1 MQDTKLTR
9 RAFVSGAA
17 VLAVAGVAAL
27 AGCADTAQEKVEEVK
42 EDVETAVDDAK
53 GAAKDAVDGA
63 VQEVAKLTLL
73 TEGKLTVATSPDYPP
88 FENLENDEYVGLD
101 MDLIRAVAEK
111 MGLEVE
117 FKTLQFDGIIPAI
130 AAGGQA
136 DCGISAFTVDPER
149 AKEVDFSSAYYI
161 DDLAIVAMADNAD
174 ITADNVDEALAAE
187 GAVIAAQSGTT
198 GEAYAKEN
206 YPAATVTGYGNATDC
221 FAAMQAGQ
229 ADAVV
234 TNNAVAKK
242 TVSDSY
248 TDAQIVKEIATGEE
262 YAIVV
267 SKDNPAL
274 LAAINAAIAE
284 LTEEGFVESNTN
296 KWLS

>member
-1 MQDTKLTR
+1 MNDTKLSR
-9 RAFVSGAA
+9 RAFVAGAA
-17 VLAVAGVAAL
+17 ALAVAAPFAL
-27 AGCADTAQEKVEEVK
+27 AGCANDTAQKAEEAKEEAEEKVEE
-42 EDVETAVDDAK
+42 AVDAAEDAAEEL
-53 GAAKDAVDGA
+53 G
-63 VQEVAKLTLL
+63 EYTLL
-73 TEGKLTVATSPDYPP
+73 TDGKLTVATSPDYPP
-88 FENLENDEYVGLD
+88 FENLEEGEYVGLD

-111 MGLEVE
+111 MGLEGE

-161 DDLAIVAMADNAD
+161 DDLAIVAMKDNEA
-174 ITADNVDEALAAE
+174 ITADNVDEALNAE
-187 GAVIAAQSGTT
+187 GIVIAAQSGTT
-198 GEAYAKEN
+198 GESYAKEN
-206 YPAATVTGYGNATDC
+206 YPDATTTGYGNATDC
-221 FAAMQAGQ
+221 FAAMQAQQ
-229 ADAVV
+229 ADAVC

-262 YAIVV
+262 YAVVV

-296 KWLS
+296 KWLG